1 MEQGEHIVYRD
12 VLAELKIE
20 LVKYLPAKT
29 NSTVKQYNM
38 DNFNPVFWSVYV
50 FMALFLGFLAW
61 EIIKMV
67 IAVITGKFIKEDR
80 KKKAHHARP
89 IVR

>member
-1 MEQGEHIVYRD
+1 
-12 VLAELKIE
+12 
-20 LVKYLPAKT
+20 
-29 NSTVKQYNM
+29 M

-50 FMALFLGFLAW
+50 FMAFFLGFLAW

-80 KKKAHHARP
+80 KKKAHNPRHMAHRT
-89 IVR
+89 VLR